1 VAAVISGNLLE
12 FYDFLSFSF
21 FAVSLARVMFPKD
34 APGVGLLLTLMTG
47 SLGFFARPIGAAIF
61 GVLGDRIGRKPS
73 MLITFSLMGLGALG
87 MALTPTY
94 AGIGIAAPVLVVSF
108 RLIQGLA
115 AGGDVGPTSAYLAEA
130 GPVASKGVLVS
141 LQYAAMRGGALLSG
155 VAGYIIASSLPS
167 AQLDQI
173 GWRIAFGLGAA
184 IVPFAFLLRSRLDET
199 LHVPEDHVGA
209 IKRLNPR
216 VYVLTTLGVFGGL
229 TPIGLCD
236 FFYTFAVTWLKI
248 PQRDAYWITIFLC
261 TAQVACSV
269 LGGYLADRYGRRL
282 VKLIPWAIGAM
293 VAVPLLGWGFEGGVL
308 WRVVVAGCVLSALVQ
323 VGAVAALISF
333 VESTPKTSRSGL
345 IGIGYGLAVASAFG
359 IGPPLVAQLV
369 TRTHDLK
376 YLAYGF
382 TTSLA
387 FALVM
392 ALLAPESRP
401 EAARLRYEAKRISAP
416 AF

>member
-1 VAAVISGNLLE
+1 MVSGNLLE

-47 SLGFFARPIGAAIF
+47 SLGFFARPVGAAIF
-61 GVLGDRIGRKPS
+61 GVLGDRIGRKPG

-87 MALTPTY
+87 MALTPSY

-130 GPVASKGVLVS
+130 GPVASKGALVS

-155 VAGYIIASSLPS
+155 VAGYIIASSLPPD
-167 AQLDQI
+167 QLDQF

-199 LHVPEDHVGA
+199 LHLSEDHVGA
-209 IKRLNPR
+209 VKRLDPR
-216 VYVLTTLGVFGGL
+216 VYGLATLGVFGGL
-229 TPIGLCD
+229 TPVGLCD

-248 PQRDAYWITIFLC
+248 PQRDAYWITIWVCAVQL
-261 TAQVACSV
+261 ACSV
-269 LGGYLADRYGRRL
+269 VGGYLADRYGRRI
-282 VKLIPWAIGAM
+282 VKLVPWTIAVVAAI
-293 VAVPLLGWGFEGGVL
+293 PLLGWGFTGGVL
-308 WRVVVAGCVLSALVQ
+308 WKVITAGCLLCALIQ
-323 VGAVAALISF
+323 IGAVATLISF

-359 IGPPLVAQLV
+359 LGPPLVAQLV

-382 TTSLA
+382 AASLA
-387 FALVM
+387 FALIM
-392 ALLAPESRP
+392 AALAPESRP
-401 EAARLRYEAKRISAP
+401 EAARVRYASKAVAEP
-416 AF
+416 AA